1 MSLNTILQLGLL
13 GGLGGED
20 SSIGTVISTLMYFSF
35 ILFIFFGQKIQLWTM
50 LWNASGSIKKL
61 EYMRTE
67 TKNLTLKTIREI
79 GKPKDDPAPRL
90 NSLMEHFLISPVD
103 LDPAGIVQKL
113 DYLLDVRDDKFKSDV
128 KRIAPEADDV
138 QVNNLENLVESS
150 LALNTI
156 YRIVRHF
163 YLLSKKTSSFYLIL
177 QLQMILPLIMQHAE
191 ALIGASKAFA
201 KGQPIGDGVGPLIVS
216 KLMIGKRKRKIEK
229 DVIVAKTKFEGRNAI
244 ILKAEGPGGN
254 VGKPGDAVRKIIK
267 ENKGRISM
275 VVMIDAALKFE
286 GETTGEISEGI
297 GAAIGGIGTEKFKI
311 EEETTKFKIPLYAI
325 IIKES
330 IQEAITPMKKEIN
343 DAVDKAIDKARS
355 LVKENSKKGDTIIIA
370 GIGNSIGIGQ

>member
-1 MSLNTILQLGLL
+1 
-13 GGLGGED
+13 
-20 SSIGTVISTLMYFSF
+20 
-35 ILFIFFGQKIQLWTM
+35 M

-67 TKNLTLKTIREI
+67 TKNLALKTIREI
-79 GKPKDDPAPRL
+79 GKPKEDPSPRL
-90 NSLMEHFLISPVD
+90 NSLMEHFLISPVN

-113 DYLLDVRDDKFKSDV
+113 DHLLDVRDDKFKSDV
-128 KRIAPEADDV
+128 KRIAPKADDV

-163 YLLSKKTSSFYLIL
+163 YLLGKKTSSFYLIL
-177 QLQMILPLIMQHAE
+177 QLQMILPLVMQQAE

-216 KLMIGKRKRKIEK
+216 KLMMGKRIRKIKK
-229 DVIVAKTKFEGRNAI
+229 DIVVAKTKLEGRNAI
-244 ILKAEGPGGN
+244 VLKAEGPGGN

-267 ENKGRISM
+267 ENKGKISM

-286 GETTGEISEGI
+286 GEKTGGISEGI

-311 EEETTKFKIPLYAI
+311 EEETSKFKIPLHAI

-330 IQEAITPMKKEIN
+330 IQDAITPMRKEIN
-343 DAVDKAIDKARS
+343 DAVDNAIDKIRN
-355 LVKENSKKGDTIIIA
+355 LIKENSKKGDTVIIA